1 MFSKYRL
8 PGQLENE
15 EVIKIV
21 RKDIFVLLKK
31 IFIFAL
37 LIILPYVFYYITKE
51 SIFPTILQ
59 GQVSY
64 PLLILGASFY
74 FLFIWLFF
82 FFSFIDYYLDI
93 WVITNERIID
103 IRQEGFFSRT
113 ISEQRLFRVQDV
125 TSEVHGF
132 LQTIFRFGDVH
143 IQTAA
148 TKQRFF
154 FDDVSHPDE
163 IRDLII
169 GQIERSKLKHQDE
182 AKKENT

>member
-15 EVIKIV
+15 QVIKIV

-31 IFIFAL
+31 IFLFAL
-37 LIILPYVFYYITKE
+37 LIILPYAFYYITKE
-51 SIFPTILQ
+51 SIFPTILE

-64 PLLILGASFY
+64 PVLILISSFY

-93 WVITNERIID
+93 WVITDERIID

-125 TSEVHGF
+125 TSETQGF
-132 LQTIFRFGDVH
+132 FRTVFKYGDVH

-154 FDDVSHPDE
+154 FDDVSHPE
-163 IRDLII
+163 GIRDLII
-169 GQIERSKLKHQDE
+169 KQIERSKIKHKDE
-182 AKKENT
+182 IEKEEK